1 MVNSVHS
8 SGAAAQVQQA
18 QARQTQQAK
27 QAPPPKQAEKQDTV
41 VLSKQATGDVDH
53 DGDSH

>member
-27 QAPPPKQAEKQDTV
+27 QQAPPKQAPPQDTV

-53 DGDSH
+53 DGDSR